1 MNLLYLDEE
10 FSEIDWSWTLDE
22 NTLKLRSEYYE
33 KHNID
38 FSNSDQKLCEHYK
51 QIGRAWIVRRLK
63 RGISEYKKLVETVEK
78 FNKENDTEYEFYF
91 NGLVYS
97 ITIFNKIKDKETTIK
112 LAQKINDLGYFKHS
126 VWNEVCIEIGISDEL
141 WVKTE
146 E

>member
-1 MNLLYLDEE
+1 M
-10 FSEIDWSWTLDE
+10 
-22 NTLKLRSEYYE
+22 
-33 KHNID
+33 
-38 FSNSDQKLCEHYK
+38 
-51 QIGRAWIVRRLK
+51 
-63 RGISEYKKLVETVEK
+63 VETVEK